1 MSLFYDNC
9 RNEFNLSVIA
19 GPCVF
24 ESKQHALDMA
34 GQLSEICKDLNVNY
48 IYKTSFDKANRTSV
62 TSYRGAGFDEA
73 FYGFVAVKEMLGL
86 EVLTDVHEP
95 WHCKTV
101 PADIIQIPAFLC
113 RQTDLLQ
120 AAAASGK
127 PVNVKKG
134 QFLSPREMVN
144 IVHKLESS
152 GCTKVMM
159 TERGTTFG
167 YNDLVV
173 DMRSLAIMRGNT
185 PMNYPVIMDC
195 THAVQSPGGNGISSG
210 GNRGMVPVI
219 ARAAAAVGIAG
230 IFMEVHQDPDNA
242 PCDGPNML
250 HLANFRSVLEQLLEI
265 DYVVKAHMPSRGGQN
280 EGW

>member
-1 MSLFYDNC
+1 MSFYDDC
-9 RNEFNLSVIA
+9 RNDLNLSVIA
-19 GPCVF
+19 GPCIF

-34 GQLSEICKDLNVNY
+34 GALSEICKDLNVNY
-48 IYKTSFDKANRTSV
+48 IYKTSFDKANRTSI

-73 FYGFVAVKEMLGL
+73 FYGMIAVQETLGL
-86 EVLTDVHEP
+86 EILTDVHES
-95 WHCKTV
+95 WHCETV
-101 PADIIQIPAFLC
+101 PADILQIPAFLC
-113 RQTDLLQ
+113 RQTDLL
-120 AAAASGK
+120 ASAAASGK

-134 QFLSPREMVN
+134 QFLSPREMINV
-144 IVHKLESS
+144 VHKLEST
-152 GCTKVMM
+152 GCTKAMM

-185 PMNYPVIMDC
+185 TMNYPVIMDC

-210 GNRGMVPVI
+210 GNRDMVPVI
-219 ARAAAAVGIAG
+219 ARAAVAVGIAG
-230 IFMEVHQDPDNA
+230 VFMEVHQDPDNA

-265 DYVVKAHMPSRGGQN
+265 DYVVKAHTPSRG
-280 EGW
+280 E